1 MKKEHDEEWVELI
14 RSEYQPPELTPHSA
28 NRIRRAV
35 EERRLQK
42 VRMPMK
48 KVVWAFASVFA
59 ATMVFAGVSQFEA
72 YQERERLAAHADIV
86 WAIEMLDEPIIDE
99 DETEYLPEAFQA
111 IAQLNTTLDFQD

>member
-1 MKKEHDEEWVELI
+1 MKKEHDEEWVDLI
-14 RSEYQPPELTPHSA
+14 RSEYQPPELTPQA
-28 NRIRRAV
+28 GNRIRRAV

-42 VRMPMK
+42 GRMPMK
-48 KVVWAFASVFA
+48 NVVFAFAGVFVA
-59 ATMVFAGVSQFEA
+59 GMVFAGLSQFKA

-86 WAIEMLDEPIIDE
+86 WAIEMLDEPTLDE